1 MTHRLAVDAQI
12 FEQFPDYQ
20 ALILYAEGVKN
31 FPSIQESIALLRSAE
46 RECRNMFTLETLA
59 QHPHIAAWRDAYRRF
74 GAKPK
79 KYPCSVEALL
89 QRTLKGQD
97 LPAIN
102 AIVDLYN
109 MLSLKYVLPVGGE
122 DWSKLTSDLRLTYA
136 QGHEPFLTTS
146 DGQEQVTYPDPGEI
160 VWADEAGVTCRRWN
174 WRQGRRTQLTEE
186 THSIYF
192 VLDRLAP
199 YPTETLLA
207 AGEELKELLLRWF
220 PSCSLTTDLLS
231 ETTAREPVK

>member
-1 MTHRLAVDAQI
+1 MTHRLTIDAQI

-20 ALILYAEGVKN
+20 ALILYGEEVKN
-31 FPSIQESIALLRSAE
+31 FPSTEESTALLRSAE
-46 RECRNMFTLETLA
+46 QECRKMLTLETLA

-89 QRTLKGQD
+89 QRTLKGQE

-102 AIVDLYN
+102 GIVDLYN

-122 DWSKLTSDLRLTYA
+122 DWSKLTSDLRLTHA

-146 DGQEQVTYPDPGEI
+146 DGQEQVTYPDDGEI

-186 THSIYF
+186 THSVYF

-199 YPTETLLA
+199 YPIETLLA
-207 AGEELKELLLRWF
+207 AGEELKGHLLRWF

-231 ETTAREPVK
+231 EAHH

>member
-1 MTHRLAVDAQI
+1 MIYRLAIDVQI

-20 ALILYAEGVKN
+20 ALILYGEGMKN
-31 FPSIQESIALLRSAE
+31 FPSTVEGVSLLRSTE
-46 RECRNMFTLETLA
+46 RECRKMLTLETLG

-89 QRTLKGQD
+89 QRTLKGHD
-97 LPAIN
+97 LPTIN
-102 AIVDLYN
+102 GIVDLYN
-109 MLSLKYVLPVGGE
+109 MLSLKYMLPVGGE
-122 DWSKLTSDLRLTYA
+122 DWSKLASDLRLTYA
-136 QGHEPFLTTS
+136 QGHEPFLTTG
-146 DGQEQVTYPDPGEI
+146 DGQEQITYPDRGEI

-186 THSIYF
+186 TRSIYF

-207 AGEELKELLLRWF
+207 AGEELKTHLLRWF
-220 PSCSLTTDLLS
+220 PSCSIETALLS
-231 ETTAREPVK
+231 ETHY

>member
-1 MTHRLAVDAQI
+1 MTYRLAIDAPI

-20 ALILYAEGVKN
+20 ALILYAEEVKN
-31 FPSIQESIALLRSAE
+31 FPSTQERIALLRSAE
-46 RECRNMFTLETLA
+46 QECRNMLTLEELA
-59 QHPHIAAWRDAYRRF
+59 HHRHIAAWRDASRRF
-74 GAKPK
+74 GVKPK
-79 KYPCSVEALL
+79 KYPCSLEALL

-102 AIVDLYN
+102 GIVDLYN
-109 MLSLKYVLPVGGE
+109 MLSLKDVLPVGGE

-146 DGQEQVTYPDPGEI
+146 EGQQHVTSPDPGEI
-160 VWADEAGVTCRRWN
+160 VWADEAGLTCRRWN

-186 THSIYF
+186 TRSIYF

-207 AGEELKELLLRWF
+207 AGSELKEHLRRWF
-220 PSCSLTTDLLS
+220 PSCSITTELLS
-231 ETTAREPVK
+231 ATHL

>member
-1 MTHRLAVDAQI
+1 MTYRLVIDAPI
-12 FEQFPDYQ
+12 FEQFPEYQ
-20 ALILYAEGVKN
+20 ALILYAEEVKN
-31 FPSIQESIALLRSAE
+31 FPSTQESIALLRSAE
-46 RECRNMFTLETLA
+46 QECRNRFTLETLA
-59 QHPHIAAWRDAYRRF
+59 HHPHIAAWRDAYRRF

-102 AIVDLYN
+102 GMVDLYN

-122 DWSKLTSDLRLTYA
+122 DWSKLTSDLRLIYA
-136 QGHEPFLTTS
+136 QGHEPFLTSS
-146 DGQEQVTYPDPGEI
+146 DGKAHSTSPDPGEI

-186 THSIYF
+186 TRSIYF

-207 AGEELKELLLRWF
+207 AGSELQEHLLRWF
-220 PSCSLTTDLLS
+220 PSCSLTRDLLS
-231 ETTAREPVK
+231 EIHH

>member
-1 MTHRLAVDAQI
+1 MTHRLAIDAHI

-20 ALILYAEGVKN
+20 ALILYGEEMKN
-31 FPSIQESIALLRSAE
+31 FPSTQESIALLRSAE
-46 RECRNMFTLETLA
+46 QECRKRLTLETLA

-74 GAKPK
+74 GANPK
-79 KYPCSVEALL
+79 KYPCSAEALL
-89 QRTLKGQD
+89 RRTLKGQD

-102 AIVDLYN
+102 GIVDLYN

-136 QGHEPFLTTS
+136 QGHESFLTTG
-146 DGQEQVTYPDPGEI
+146 DGKEQVTYPDPGEI

-186 THSIYF
+186 THSMYF

-207 AGEELKELLLRWF
+207 AGEELKEHLLRWF

-231 ETTAREPVK
+231 EAHH

>member
-1 MTHRLAVDAQI
+1 MTYRLAIDAHI

-20 ALILYAEGVKN
+20 ALILYAEEMKN
-31 FPSIQESIALLRSAE
+31 FPSTQESIALLRSAE
-46 RECRNMFTLETLA
+46 QECRNMFTLETLA
-59 QHPHIAAWRDAYRRF
+59 GHPHIAAWRDAYRRF

-97 LPAIN
+97 LRAIN

-146 DGQEQVTYPDPGEI
+146 DGKAQVTYPDPGEI

-186 THSIYF
+186 THSMYF
-192 VLDRLAP
+192 VPDRLAP
-199 YPTETLLA
+199 YPTEMLLA
-207 AGEELKELLLRWF
+207 AGEELKEHLLRWF
-220 PSCSLTTDLLS
+220 PSCSLTTDRLS
-231 ETTAREPVK
+231 ETHH

>member
-1 MTHRLAVDAQI
+1 MTHQLTIDSHI
-12 FEQFPDYQ
+12 FEQFPEYQ

-31 FPSIQESIALLRSAE
+31 FPSTPESIALLRSAE
-46 RECRNMFTLETLA
+46 QECRQRLALETLA
-59 QHPHIAAWRDAYRRF
+59 NHPHIAAWRDAYRRF
-74 GAKPK
+74 GASPK

-89 QRTLKGQD
+89 RRTLKGQD

-102 AIVDLYN
+102 GIVDLYN

-122 DWSKLTSDLRLTYA
+122 DWSKLTSDLRLTSA
-136 QGHEPFLTTS
+136 QGHEPFLTTNA
-146 DGQEQVTYPDPGEI
+146 GQEHVTFPDPGEI

-186 THSIYF
+186 TRSIYF

-207 AGEELKELLLRWF
+207 AGEELKEHLFRWF
-220 PSCSLTTDLLS
+220 PSCSLTTNLFS
-231 ETTAREPVK
+231 EAHH

>member
-1 MTHRLAVDAQI
+1 MTYRLVIDTQI

-20 ALILYAEGVKN
+20 ALILYAEGLNN
-31 FPSIQESIALLRSAE
+31 FASTEESRALLRTAE
-46 RECRNMFTLETLA
+46 QECRANLTLNTLS

-97 LPAIN
+97 IPAIN
-102 AIVDLYN
+102 GIVDLYN
-109 MLSLKYVLPVGGE
+109 TLSLKYVLPVGGE
-122 DWSKLTSDLRLTYA
+122 DRDKLVSDLRLTYA
-136 QGHEPFLTTS
+136 QGQEPFLTTQ
-146 DGQEQVTYPDPGEI
+146 DGQEQITYPDAGEI
-160 VWADEAGVTCRRWN
+160 IWADTDGVTCRRWN

-186 THSIYF
+186 TRSIYF

-199 YPTETLLA
+199 YSSETLWA
-207 AGEELKELLLRWF
+207 AGEELKQHLLRWF
-220 PSCSLTTDLLS
+220 PHCSITTDLLQ
-231 ETTAREPVK
+231 AA

>member
-1 MTHRLAVDAQI
+1 MYRLSVNSDI

-20 ALILYAEGVKN
+20 ALIVYAEGIQN
-31 FPSIQESIALLRSAE
+31 FPSTEESTALLRAAE
-46 RECRNMFTLETLA
+46 RACRDNLTLA
-59 QHPHIAAWRDAYRRF
+59 TLSQHPHIAAWREAYRRF
-74 GAKPK
+74 GYKPK

-102 AIVDLYN
+102 GIVDLYN
-109 MLSLKYVLPVGGE
+109 ALSLKYILPVGGE
-122 DWSKLTSDLRLTYA
+122 DWHKLTSDLHLTYA
-136 QGHEPFLTTS
+136 QGDEPFLAMQ
-146 DGQEQVTYPDPGEI
+146 DGQEQVVHPDAGEI
-160 VWADEAGVTCRRWN
+160 VWLDSSGVTCRRWN

-186 THSIYF
+186 TQAIYF

-207 AGEELKELLLRWF
+207 AAEELKQSLLRWF
-220 PSCSLTTDLLS
+220 PSSSITTDLLQ
-231 ETTAREPVK
+231 AQV

>member
-1 MTHRLAVDAQI
+1 MTYRLAIDAQI

-20 ALILYAEGVKN
+20 ALILYGEEVKN
-31 FPSIQESIALLRSAE
+31 FPSTEESTALLRSAE
-46 RECRNMFTLETLA
+46 QECRKMLTLETLA

-79 KYPCSVEALL
+79 KYPSSVEALL

-102 AIVDLYN
+102 GIVDLYN
-109 MLSLKYVLPVGGE
+109 MLSLKYMLPVGGE
-122 DWSKLTSDLRLTYA
+122 DWNKLASDLRLIYA
-136 QGHEPFLTTS
+136 QGNELFLTTS
-146 DGQEQVTYPDPGEI
+146 GGQEQVIYPDTGEI

-174 WRQGRRTQLTEE
+174 WRQGRRIQLTEE
-186 THSIYF
+186 THSMYF

-207 AGEELKELLLRWF
+207 AGEELKVHLLRWF
-220 PSCSLTTDLLS
+220 PSCSITTDLLS
-231 ETTAREPVK
+231 ETHH

>member
-1 MTHRLAVDAQI
+1 MSYRLVVDTQI

-20 ALILYAEGVKN
+20 ALIIYAEGLNN
-31 FPSIQESIALLRSAE
+31 FASTEESRALLRAAE
-46 RECRNMFTLETLA
+46 QECRASLTLSTLA
-59 QHPHIAAWRDAYRRF
+59 QHPHIAAWREAYRRF

-102 AIVDLYN
+102 GIVDLYN
-109 MLSLKYVLPVGGE
+109 ALSLKYVLPVGGE
-122 DWSKLTSDLRLTYA
+122 DRDKLVSDLRLTYA
-136 QGHEPFLTTS
+136 QGQEPFVTMQ
-146 DGQEQVTYPDPGEI
+146 DGQEQIIYPEAGEI
-160 VWADEAGVTCRRWN
+160 IWADTDGVTCRRWN

-186 THSIYF
+186 TRSIYF

-199 YPTETLLA
+199 YPSETLWA
-207 AGEELKELLLRWF
+207 AGEELKQHLLRWF
-220 PSCSLTTDLLS
+220 PHCSIAIDLLQ
-231 ETTAREPVK
+231 V

>member
-1 MTHRLAVDAQI
+1 MTYRLAIDAHI

-20 ALILYAEGVKN
+20 ALILYAKEVKN
-31 FPSIQESIALLRSAE
+31 FPSTQESIALLRSAE
-46 RECRNMFTLETLA
+46 QECRKRLTLEALA
-59 QHPHIAAWRDAYRRF
+59 GHPHIVAWRDAYRRF
-74 GAKPK
+74 GANPK

-89 QRTLKGQD
+89 RRTLKGQD

-102 AIVDLYN
+102 AMVDLYN

-122 DWSKLTSDLRLTYA
+122 DWSKLISDLRLTYA
-136 QGHEPFLTTS
+136 HGHEPFLTTS
-146 DGQEQVTYPDPGEI
+146 GGQEQVTAPDAGEI

-186 THSIYF
+186 TCSIYF

-207 AGEELKELLLRWF
+207 AGSELKEHLLRWF

-231 ETTAREPVK
+231 ETHY

>member
-1 MTHRLAVDAQI
+1 MTYRLAVDAPI
-12 FEQFPDYQ
+12 LEQFPEYQ

-31 FPSIQESIALLRSAE
+31 FPSTSESIALLRSAE
-46 RECRNMFTLETLA
+46 QECRRRLTLETLA
-59 QHPHIAAWRDAYRRF
+59 DHPHIAAWRDAYRRF
-74 GAKPK
+74 GVSPK

-89 QRTLKGQD
+89 RRVLKGQD

-102 AIVDLYN
+102 GVVDLYN
-109 MLSLKYVLPVGGE
+109 TLSLKYILPVGGE
-122 DWSKLTSDLRLTYA
+122 DWSKLISDLRLISA
-136 QGHEPFLTTS
+136 QGNEPFQTTS
-146 DGQEQVTYPDPGEI
+146 DGQEHVTFPDPGEI

-186 THSIYF
+186 TSSMYF
-192 VLDRLAP
+192 VLDRLPP

-207 AGEELKELLLRWF
+207 ASSELQERLRLWF

-231 ETTAREPVK
+231 ATCHTSLS

>member
-1 MTHRLAVDAQI
+1 MTYRLAIDAHI

-20 ALILYAEGVKN
+20 ALILYAEEMKN
-31 FPSIQESIALLRSAE
+31 FPSTQESIALLRSAE
-46 RECRNMFTLETLA
+46 QECRNMFTLETLA
-59 QHPHIAAWRDAYRRF
+59 GHPHIAAWRDAYRRF

-97 LPAIN
+97 LRAIN

-146 DGQEQVTYPDPGEI
+146 DGKAQVTYPDPGEI

-186 THSIYF
+186 THSMYF
-192 VLDRLAP
+192 VLDRRPISHRDAP
-199 YPTETLLA
+199 
-207 AGEELKELLLRWF
+207 GR
-220 PSCSLTTDLLS
+220 
-231 ETTAREPVK
+231 R

>member
-1 MTHRLAVDAQI
+1 MIYRLAIDAPI

-31 FPSIQESIALLRSAE
+31 FPSTPESIALLRSAE
-46 RECRNMFTLETLA
+46 QECRQKLTLETLT
-59 QHPHIAAWRDAYRRF
+59 QHPHIAAWRDVYRRF
-74 GAKPK
+74 GANPK

-89 QRTLKGQD
+89 RRVLKGQD

-102 AIVDLYN
+102 GVVDLYN

-122 DWSKLTSDLRLTYA
+122 DWSKLTSDLCLTSA
-136 QGHEPFLTTS
+136 QGDEPFLTTS
-146 DGQEQVTYPDPGEI
+146 DGQEHVTSPDPGEI

-186 THSIYF
+186 TSSMYF

-207 AGEELKELLLRWF
+207 AGSELKEQLLRWF

-231 ETTAREPVK
+231 ETHH

>member
-1 MTHRLAVDAQI
+1 MTHRLAVDAHI

-20 ALILYAEGVKN
+20 ALILYAEEVKN
-31 FPSIQESIALLRSAE
+31 FPSTQESIALLRSAE
-46 RECRNMFTLETLA
+46 QECRKLFTLETLA

-102 AIVDLYN
+102 GIVDLYN

-122 DWSKLTSDLRLTYA
+122 DWNKLTSDLRLTSA

-146 DGQEQVTYPDPGEI
+146 DGQEQVTSPDPGEI

-186 THSIYF
+186 TRSMYF

-207 AGEELKELLLRWF
+207 AGEELKEHLLRWF

-231 ETTAREPVK
+231 ETYH

>member
-1 MTHRLAVDAQI
+1 MTHRLVIDPQI

-20 ALILYAEGVKN
+20 ALILYGEGVKN
-31 FPSIQESIALLRSAE
+31 FPSTQESIALLRSTE
-46 RECRNMFTLETLA
+46 QECRKTMTLEALVG
-59 QHPHIAAWRDAYRRF
+59 HPHIAAWRDAYRRF
-74 GAKPK
+74 GANPK

-89 QRTLKGQD
+89 RRVLKGQD

-102 AIVDLYN
+102 GIVDLYN

-122 DWSKLTSDLRLTYA
+122 DWSKLTSDLHLTYA

-146 DGQEQVTYPDPGEI
+146 EGKEQMTSPDPGEI

-174 WRQGRRTQLTEE
+174 WRQGHRTQLTEE
-186 THSIYF
+186 THSMYF

-207 AGEELKELLLRWF
+207 AGEELKEYLLRWF
-220 PSCSLTTDLLS
+220 PSSSLTLDLLS
-231 ETTAREPVK
+231 AAHHQVL